1 LNSTINPTLSAE
13 EFKAA
18 DAAHIQYTGVFNVSG
33 QPAVSLPLAQ
43 SASGLPIGIQIVG
56 RFGDEGTL
64 VRIAR
69 DLEEARPWNKRRP
82 KTWAGGK

>member
-1 LNSTINPTLSAE
+1 TLSAE

-56 RFGDEGTL
+56 LFGDEGTL